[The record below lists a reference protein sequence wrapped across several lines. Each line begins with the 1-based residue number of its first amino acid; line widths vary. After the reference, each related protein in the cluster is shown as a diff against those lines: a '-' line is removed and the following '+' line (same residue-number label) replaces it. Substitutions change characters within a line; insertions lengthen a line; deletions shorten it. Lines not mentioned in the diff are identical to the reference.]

1 MGAKGGASKRVQSG
15 LVRAEKINTLGLG
28 MGSNGVIGDSARGQD
43 EMEKGEDYQK
53 GEHKNTQESN
63 VAISLNE
70 SAVKVV
76 RLRPEEE
83 ADPIPAG
90 LG

>member
-1 MGAKGGASKRVQSG
+1 
-15 LVRAEKINTLGLG
+15 

-43 EMEKGEDYQK
+43 EMEKGEDYQI
-53 GEHKNTQESN
+53 GEHINMQDSN
-63 VAISLNE
+63 VPISLIE